1 MTGDDGNPQLLSAEQ
16 CREQGN
22 RIRRVAETM
31 SGADVRRQLRDVA
44 DQYDRLAD
52 SMDRSRWG

>member
-1 MTGDDGNPQLLSAEQ
+1 MTQDTHPQLLTAGQ

-22 RIRRVAETM
+22 RIRGVAETM
-31 SGADVRRQLRDVA
+31 SGADVRRQLRDIA